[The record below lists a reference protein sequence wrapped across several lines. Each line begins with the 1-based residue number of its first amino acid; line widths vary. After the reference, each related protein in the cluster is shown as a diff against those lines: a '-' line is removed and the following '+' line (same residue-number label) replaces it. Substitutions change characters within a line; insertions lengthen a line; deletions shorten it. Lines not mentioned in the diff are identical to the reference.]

1 MVVEKAIKEGLEKA
15 KVSYDQKTNK
25 LIIEAQPDADM
36 TMLEDSGQGGESSDC
51 QAKTY
56 RKEDLG

>member
-1 MVVEKAIKEGLEKA
+1 MVVEKAIKEGLENA

-25 LIIEAQPDADM
+25 LIIEAQHDADM
-36 TMLEDSGQGGESSDC
+36 TMLEDSGQEKESSDC